1 MITVRVKCP
10 GCGKSLMDEDLQI
23 DSYPSIRVVVKSGGK
38 KGDLNLSSVYGS
50 YRLRQD
56 FETKKGAMARF
67 FCPHCGGEL
76 EGSRRCE
83 KCGAPMI
90 PLALQ
95 EGGLVQICSRRGC
108 KKHLIEF
115 EDPEAEI
122 RAFYCAYPT
131 FYKG

>member
-1 MITVRVKCP
+1 MIKVRVKCP
-10 GCGKSLMDEDLQI
+10 RCRKSLMDEEMKI
-23 DSYPSIRVVVKSGGK
+23 DSRPSIRIVAKSGGK
-38 KGDLNLSSVYGS
+38 KGELHLSSVYGS

-56 FETKKGAMARF
+56 FDMKKGALARF
-67 FCPHCGGEL
+67 FCPHCELEL

-83 KCGAPMI
+83 KCDAPMV

-108 KKHLIEF
+108 KKHVIEF
-115 EDPEAEI
+115 EDPEAEL
-122 RAFYCAYPT
+122 RAFYSAYST

>member
-1 MITVRVKCP
+1 
-10 GCGKSLMDEDLQI
+10 MDSEAKI
-23 DSYPSIRVVVKSGGK
+23 DSRPSIKVLVSDGK
-38 KGDLNLSSVYGS
+38 QKGRLHLSSLYGS
-50 YRLRQD
+50 YKVHEPFD
-56 FETKKGAMARF
+56 IKKGSIASF
-67 FCPHCGGEL
+67 FCPYCKKEL
-76 EGSRRCE
+76 KGHRVCE

-122 RAFYCAYPT
+122 GAFYATYST
-131 FYKG
+131 FVR